1 MTEPDPLAEVLAA
14 AIQADPATDVP
25 RWEARRLG
33 RYLAAV
39 LHARPALLP
48 GETTATEERA
58 R

>member
-14 AIQADPATDVP
+14 DVP